1 MDKYTDARRSCQWV
15 YDHTVFPFIMMLN
28 MVCFF
33 SNILYFTSKGSDF
46 QSQESKNMEIAS
58 YPTQML
64 MLLGTLTIYCFEMFV
79 SFSEFKQ
86 FGLTQKE
93 K

>member
-1 MDKYTDARRSCQWV
+1 LDDRS
-15 YDHTVFPFIMMLN
+15 VFWAAGGWQMAGFDMKI
-28 MVCFF
+28 
-33 SNILYFTSKGSDF
+33 YFTSKSSDF

-64 MLLGTLTIYCFEMFV
+64 MLLGTLAIYCFEMFV